1 MPRQKLDDPKRNAG
15 ISLTGAEMVKLE
27 EFAKAAKLEGKSAIV
42 SMLIQK
48 YLPSAWWDLELEK
61 GRDRAR

>member
-15 ISLTGAEMVKLE
+15 ISLTGAEMNKLE

-42 SMLIQK
+42 SMLIDK
-48 YLPSAWWDLELEK
+48 YLPAAWWELELEK
-61 GRDRAR
+61 GRKGK